1 MFLIRTHGHAS
12 HEHGVHVYLSRGTT
26 AAIHM
31 HRTTSCM
38 IALVGKLL
46 LGKGVVSGQGS

>member
-12 HEHGVHVYLSRGTT
+12 HEHGVHVYLSCGTT

-31 HRTTSCM
+31 HRTASCM